1 MYTHTKP
8 ITKIA
13 NVLSELGEV
22 SIVPPGRK
30 VIFLVC
36 ILLFLSNL
44 VLRFIIILLFQL
56 VFMQLIFQLCIILL
70 KS

>member
-22 SIVPPGRK
+22 SMVPPGRK
-30 VIFLVC
+30 VISLVC
-36 ILLFLSNL
+36 ILHL
-44 VLRFIIILLFQL
+44 VERVALHHSLPYL
-56 VFMQLIFQLCIILL
+56 
-70 KS
+70 